1 MKCIA
6 IDDEPLA
13 LSVIED
19 YVKRVPYLELI
30 GAYEN
35 PFEALPVINQQAIDI
50 VFIDINMPGLNGI
63 DLVKSLQSIPQ
74 IIFTTA
80 YSEYAIEG
88 FELNATDY
96 LLKPFGFDRFL
107 KAINKANNTS
117 TRSTT
122 ASVSDSS
129 PSDFIFVHSEHH
141 MIKISLA
148 DIHYIEGY
156 KEYVKIH
163 TNADRPILTIRSLK
177 SLAEQLGTS
186 LFIRIHKSYII
197 AIHKI
202 QDIRNGK
209 VKVKDKYLP
218 IGESYKEVFNDVVLK
233 GRI

>member
-1 MKCIA
+1 MKCIG

-19 YVKRVPYLELI
+19 YVKRVPYLELV
-30 GAYEN
+30 GVYEN
-35 PFEALPVINQQAIDI
+35 PFEALQAVNQQVIDI
-50 VFIDINMPGLNGI
+50 VFIDINMPGLSGL
-63 DLVKSLQSIPQ
+63 DLIKSLRNVPQ
-74 IIFTTA
+74 VIFTTA

-88 FELNATDY
+88 FELDATDY

-107 KAINKANNTS
+107 KAVNKASQSNTTPS
-117 TRSTT
+117 TS
-122 ASVSDSS
+122 SSDNSL
-129 PSDFIFVHSEHH
+129 SDFIFVHSEHH

-177 SLAEQLGTS
+177 SLVEQLGNT

-218 IGESYKEVFNDVVLK
+218 IGESYKEVFNNVVLK

>member
-35 PFEALPVINQQAIDI
+35 PFEALPVINQQTIDI

-74 IIFTTA
+74 VIFTTA

-96 LLKPFGFDRFL
+96 LLKPFGFDPKVFPLTLFL
-107 KAINKANNTS
+107 CIPS
-117 TRSTT
+117 T
-122 ASVSDSS
+122 
-129 PSDFIFVHSEHH
+129 I
-141 MIKISLA
+141 
-148 DIHYIEGY
+148 
-156 KEYVKIH
+156 
-163 TNADRPILTIRSLK
+163 
-177 SLAEQLGTS
+177 
-186 LFIRIHKSYII
+186 
-197 AIHKI
+197 
-202 QDIRNGK
+202 
-209 VKVKDKYLP
+209 
-218 IGESYKEVFNDVVLK
+218 
-233 GRI
+233 

>member
-35 PFEALPVINQQAIDI
+35 PFEALPVINQQTIDI

-63 DLVKSLQSIPQ
+63 DFVKSLQSIPQ
-74 IIFTTA
+74 VIFTTA

-117 TRSTT
+117 AAPSATPI
-122 ASVSDSS
+122 SDSS
-129 PSDFIFVHSEHH
+129 LSDFIFVHSEHH

-177 SLAEQLGTS
+177 SLAEQL
-186 LFIRIHKSYII
+186 
-197 AIHKI
+197 
-202 QDIRNGK
+202 
-209 VKVKDKYLP
+209 
-218 IGESYKEVFNDVVLK
+218 
-233 GRI
+233 